1 LTAGTFYTINRR
13 GRKIHFRKDFWAF
26 SLSWRSDCY
35 PMNTAKFEYVRISR
49 ISALIGGIVWLALLL
64 PLAAWLNLPVE
75 SNGETWLIE
84 RMLMLAVLVFVPLA
98 LSLVATANENGK
110 HGFAYHYAIS
120 FQPLG
125 AALVIVSFYLQTS
138 SSAGTK
144 TMAWVLT
151 TFFIALF
158 GLWRLW
164 RRWKFSR
171 SIFPLEELCID
182 AGLIYIVVGGG
193 WLFLS
198 REGLNPMNFSD
209 TIVLLTAVH
218 FHYAGFAAPI
228 LTGLAGRKL
237 KTGIARKI
245 YLAAASGVI
254 AGPPLVA
261 AGITLSRS
269 VEVFSAVTLALSL
282 FALAMLTM
290 FVIAPEMRPLPR
302 LLLILSAMSVIV
314 TMIFACL
321 YAFGRFAGIETVNIP
336 LMAQVHGISN
346 ALGFVL
352 CGLLAW
358 AITSY
363 ETIKN

>member
-1 LTAGTFYTINRR
+1 M
-13 GRKIHFRKDFWAF
+13 K
-26 SLSWRSDCY
+26 
-35 PMNTAKFEYVRISR
+35 TAKHDYVRFSR
-49 ISALIGGIVWLALLL
+49 ICAAIGGIVWLMLLM
-64 PLAAWLNLPVE
+64 PVADWLNLPVE
-75 SNGETWLIE
+75 SKGETWLIE
-84 RMLMLAVLVFVPLA
+84 RLLMLAVLVFVPLA
-98 LSLVATANENGK
+98 LSLVATPDEDSDHN
-110 HGFAYHYAIS
+110 FFFHYAIS

-125 AALVIVSFYLQTS
+125 AALVVVSFFLRTG

-144 TMAWVLT
+144 TLAWILT

-164 RRWKFSR
+164 RRWKETG
-171 SIFPLEELCID
+171 SILPLEELCID
-182 AGLIYIVVGGG
+182 AGLAYVVVGSG

-198 REGLNPMNFSD
+198 RLGLNPMNFSD

-228 LTGLAGRKL
+228 LTGLAGRKI
-237 KTGIARKI
+237 KTGIARKF
-245 YLAAASGVI
+245 YLAAATGII

-282 FALAMLTM
+282 FILAMLTM
-290 FVIAPEMRPLPR
+290 FVIAPAMKPLVR
-302 LLLILSAMSVIV
+302 LLLILSSMSVVV

-321 YAFGRFAGIETVNIP
+321 YAFGHFAGIETVSIP
-336 LMAQVHGISN
+336 LMAQIHGTSN

-358 AITSY
+358 AIS
-363 ETIKN
+363 KK